1 MAVRLYSGLVGN
13 FIPSKVRGRVPDPD
27 QLAVSTLHCL
37 PGLEVLEARRSNF
50 HFALRA
56 RAEYT
61 ILLVKEG
68 AERFVHRGKVVIA
81 PKGSVI
87 LINPNEAHN
96 GEAARQER
104 SYSAIY
110 PSPAL
115 LRELLPQQGHSV
127 CPVFRETLI
136 QDPLVARKLGVF
148 IDSAFSSHTPL
159 GLRGIFREL
168 MIDVLAKYTSAGCGL
183 ERLPKS
189 RAAVL
194 VVRDRLASAPEQNVS
209 LWELAQETGMSPLS
223 LLRSFRH
230 YVGCTPHVFQISQRL
245 GLAKSLLRSGESIAQ
260 AASASGFV
268 DQSHFTNTLRR
279 WTGLTP
285 ARYMRSIRLA

>member
-1 MAVRLYSGLVGN
+1 M
-13 FIPSKVRGRVPDPD
+13 PDANE
-27 QLAVSTLHCL
+27 LTIHTLHCL
-37 PGLEVLEARRSNF
+37 PGLEVLEARRSSF

-61 ILLVKEG
+61 IVLVREG
-68 AERFVHRGKVVIA
+68 AERFVLRGRVIIA
-81 PKGSVI
+81 PRCSLI
-87 LINPNEAHN
+87 LINPNEAHD

-115 LRELLPQQGHSV
+115 LREFLPQQGHSA

-136 QDPLVARKLGVF
+136 QDPQVARKLAVF

-159 GLRGIFREL
+159 GLQGMFREL
-168 MIDVLAKYTSAGCGL
+168 MIEVLAKYTSAGCGL
-183 ERLPKS
+183 ERLAES

-194 VVRDRLASAPEQNVS
+194 GVRDRLASAPEQKVS
-209 LWELAQETGMSPLS
+209 LWELAQETGMSPLTF
-223 LLRSFRH
+223 LRSFQRH
-230 YVGCTPHVFQISQRL
+230 VGCTPHVFQISQRL
-245 GLAKSLLRSGESIAQ
+245 RLAKSLLRSGQCISQTAL
-260 AASASGFV
+260 ACGFV

-285 ARYMRSIRLA
+285 AQYVQSIRSA